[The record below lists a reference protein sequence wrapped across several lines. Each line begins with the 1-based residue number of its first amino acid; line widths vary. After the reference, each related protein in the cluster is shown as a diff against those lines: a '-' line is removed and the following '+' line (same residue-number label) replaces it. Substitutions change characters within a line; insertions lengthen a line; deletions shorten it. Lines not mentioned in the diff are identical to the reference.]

1 MAKSTAESAKNVI
14 NITKTISERQQMRA
28 VSVFYHGMFN
38 SRLYE
43 LPNVVLHKKDIID
56 ESDFNTNLKSFMS
69 SNDLVCSSII
79 VRNQMYKTEDLVVLD
94 IADCDNVSVGLI
106 KTILIK
112 DDKVYFVVKRYGATR
127 NWLQYF
133 ESEKPDD
140 NICEFVESKNIKDS
154 KPLIKRGTSNN
165 FVFTFHHH
173 VSYEYQ

>member
-28 VSVFYHGMFN
+28 VSVFYHVMFN

-56 ESDFNTNLKSFMS
+56 ESDFHKNLKSFMS

-79 VRNQMYKTEDLVVLD
+79 VRNQMYKNDDLIVLD

-106 KTILIK
+106 KTLLIK
-112 DDKVYFVVKRYGATR
+112 DDKVYFVVQRYRATR

-133 ESEKPDD
+133 ESVKPDD

-154 KPLIKRGTSNN
+154 KPLIKRGTANKFL
-165 FVFTFHHH
+165 FVFHHH